1 MHAKIDG
8 WASLFF
14 NWRPLLPLG
23 IAGPVYMDR
32 NGERDPDYV
41 IQTLINDRFEDIA
54 YYTRYNDNFTI
65 LPGVTIVWPGG
76 VTTPPHDSPECGWD
90 GELCN
95 KDSGEQYKV
104 RSFKPYSV
112 LSLSFY

>member
-1 MHAKIDG
+1 
-8 WASLFF
+8 
-14 NWRPLLPLG
+14 
-23 IAGPVYMDR
+23 MDR

-41 IQTLINDRFEDIA
+41 IQTLIDDRYEDIA

-76 VTTPPHDSPECGWD
+76 VTTPPNDSPECGWD

-95 KDSGEQYKV
+95 RDSGKEGETTNFWLLN
-104 RSFKPYSV
+104 SESV
-112 LSLSFY
+112 LSPLSFLFRKR

>member
-1 MHAKIDG
+1 MFLDCSCLCGSVVKKNVRVN
-8 WASLFF
+8 LFF

-41 IQTLINDRFEDIA
+41 IQTLIDDRFEDIA

-65 LPGVTIVWPGG
+65 LPGVTIIWPGG
-76 VTTPPHDSPECGWD
+76 VTTPPNDSPECGWD

-95 KDSGEQYKV
+95 KDSGKQ
-104 RSFKPYSV
+104 
-112 LSLSFY
+112 

>member
-1 MHAKIDG
+1 
-8 WASLFF
+8 
-14 NWRPLLPLG
+14 
-23 IAGPVYMDR
+23 MDR

-95 KDSGEQYKV
+95 KDSGKQYE
-104 RSFKPYSV
+104 FAL
-112 LSLSFY
+112 LSPILSFHCRFPNCVL

>member
-1 MHAKIDG
+1 
-8 WASLFF
+8 
-14 NWRPLLPLG
+14 
-23 IAGPVYMDR
+23 MDR

-95 KDSGEQYKV
+95 KDSGKQNEVQ
-104 RSFKPYSV
+104 SSKPYFV
-112 LSLSFY
+112 LFLSFYYLCTFTVHVF